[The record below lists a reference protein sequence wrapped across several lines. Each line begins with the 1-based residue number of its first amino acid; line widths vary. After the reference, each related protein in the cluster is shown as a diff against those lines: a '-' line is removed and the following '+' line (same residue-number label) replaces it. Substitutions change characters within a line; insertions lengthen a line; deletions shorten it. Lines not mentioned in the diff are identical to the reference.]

1 MKLLQSAFF
10 LLAFSGVASAASAQT
25 VYGGQ
30 IYVNSEN
37 FTRQGDLLRVRMK
50 VSYDSS
56 VVGSCEA
63 LTFTPVLKTDSAVS
77 VLSSVVINGRDRER
91 DAHRTEVLSEVRRN
105 IPIVVKD
112 SHAAKRY
119 FIYDTTVPYKDWM
132 QDCRMYVESEELNC

>member
-10 LLAFSGVASAASAQT
+10 LLAFCGVASTASAQT

-56 VVGSCEA
+56 VVGNCES
-63 LTFTPVLKTDSAVS
+63 LTFTPSA
-77 VLSSVVINGRDRER
+77 
-91 DAHRTEVLSEVRRN
+91 
-105 IPIVVKD
+105 
-112 SHAAKRY
+112 
-119 FIYDTTVPYKDWM
+119 
-132 QDCRMYVESEELNC
+132 